1 MTTNKTKIDN
11 YVTATVAKDWD
22 ENPEKTMFFVEV
34 LADLEIDL
42 TLRDNPDQFD
52 FLQNHFEDAVEA
64 TLTSEQLLFKIRDWG
79 TPAQISAIK
88 AANLSRNIFR

>member
-34 LADLEIDL
+34 LADLDIDL

-52 FLQNHFEDAVEA
+52 FLQNHFEDVVEA
-64 TLTSEQLLFKIRDWG
+64 NLGVRDQGDFAVFWIG
-79 TPAQISAIK
+79 
-88 AANLSRNIFR
+88 